1 MPDPS
6 FSLYLLNFNFNF
18 WRLGGAAHLS
28 VVLGLRGPILYE
40 QLVYL
45 ITFAL
50 KFITFSV
57 MVCRKWRSNSWI
69 SF

>member
-6 FSLYLLNFNFNF
+6 FSLYLLNFYFFF
-18 WRLGGAAHLS
+18 WQLGGAAHLS

-50 KFITFSV
+50 KYYYFLCYGVQKVEI
-57 MVCRKWRSNSWI
+57 K
-69 SF
+69 